1 MVSGVTQERERRLP
15 SKQKGCTMTVY
26 VLFIQGAGSGAYDE
40 DQHLAES
47 LRTSLGQRFEM
58 RYPVMPNE
66 DDAHYAEWRQQ
77 IELEL
82 AGTPGPVVVA
92 GHSVGASVL
101 MKWLSERQHERPIA
115 GAFLLACPF
124 WGGDG
129 WRYDG
134 YEELELQPGSAVRLD
149 TSMPIY
155 LYHCRDDD
163 VVPFDHLA
171 LWARALPQAVVRV
184 FDKGGH
190 QFNNDLSSVAQD
202 ILSPA
207 S

>member
-1 MVSGVTQERERRLP
+1 
-15 SKQKGCTMTVY
+15 MTEH

-40 DQHLAES
+40 DHRLAES
-47 LRTSLGQRFEM
+47 LRTSLAQRFEM
-58 RYPVMPNE
+58 RYPRMPHE

-77 IELEL
+77 IEHEL
-82 AGTPGPVVVA
+82 AGMPGPVVVA

-129 WRYDG
+129 WRYEG
-134 YEELELQPGSAVRLD
+134 YEELELQPGCAARLPAE
-149 TSMPIY
+149 MPIY
-155 LYHCRDDD
+155 VYHCRDDE

-171 LWARALPQAVVRV
+171 LWKREFPQAVVRV
-184 FDKGGH
+184 CDKGGH
-190 QFNNDLSSVAQD
+190 QFNNDVSAMAQD